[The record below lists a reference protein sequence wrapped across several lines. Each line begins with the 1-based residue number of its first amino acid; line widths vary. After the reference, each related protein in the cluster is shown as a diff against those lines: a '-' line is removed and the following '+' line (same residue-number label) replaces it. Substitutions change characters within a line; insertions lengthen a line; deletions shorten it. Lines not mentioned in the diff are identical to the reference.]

1 MKLLCKI
8 SCSRN
13 EKKSTVSRNTLQP
26 IENLHAEIINF
37 SYFTCK
43 VIQVIQN

>member
-1 MKLLCKI
+1 MKLIRKI

-13 EKKSTVSRNTLQP
+13 EKKSTVSRKTT
-26 IENLHAEIINF
+26 ENLHKEIINY

-43 VIQVIQN
+43 VIQN